1 MTMKM
6 LLTAGILSAALLLA
20 VVSVVQAKEPDTAQP
35 NDVTPVVVF
44 SE

>member
-1 MTMKM
+1 MKM
-6 LLTAGILSAALLLA
+6 VLTAGILSAALLLA
-20 VVSVVQAKEPDTAQP
+20 VVSVVQAKEQTAEQP